1 MNEISLLQKKKK
13 MVYEV
18 TVSKEEF
25 NSITSLYLKIKQEK
39 KKILMKMAEDCNITY
54 EELLKKYQHH
64 FQ

>member
-1 MNEISLLQKKKK
+1 

-18 TVSKEEF
+18 TVTKEEF
-25 NSITSLYLKIKQEK
+25 NSIPNLYKKIEQEK
-39 KKILMKMAEDCNITY
+39 KKILMKIAENCNISY